1 MNKVKRSLV
10 VTTISVAA
18 LVGTVGCTAAPV
30 ASGPVEIEYLGW
42 VPGLQDSVDLWNSEN
57 PDIQVKLTT
66 STGSAE
72 ANPAIRA
79 GVQAGNAPCMA
90 QMAYFS
96 LPNFV
101 ADGLLMPITDVASQ
115 YESQFL
121 DWTWKAASAGGEV
134 YGIPQD
140 SGPMVMFYNK
150 AKYDEYGIS
159 VPTTWDEFAA
169 ASAAVKAI
177 DPTVSLGFVGPDDIG
192 NYAGLVAQAGG
203 SWTSIQGDEWKVG
216 INDAAALKVADYF
229 QGLID
234 RNETTVTPRFDA
246 GIYPLLN
253 DGKILTLI
261 GASWNNSYL
270 PANVPAGEGNWRV
283 AQMPK
288 WPGSDATANH
298 GGSASVVLKG
308 CEHPAEAAKFA
319 VWLNSSEASMN
330 MLMAKG
336 GLYPAAIDAFGFDIL
351 KTGVPYYGGQVINDE
366 FAKSAANV
374 DPSWTFGPTYDGTAT
389 AYSDG
394 FAGVVSGEKTLVD
407 VANDVQ
413 ASTLDEMNS
422 RGIKASSR

>member
-134 YGIPQD
+134 Y
-140 SGPMVMFYNK
+140 
-150 AKYDEYGIS
+150 
-159 VPTTWDEFAA
+159 VPTVAEKATFK
-169 ASAAVKAI
+169 AAVAPVMDWFK
-177 DPTVSLGFVGPDDIG
+177 
-192 NYAGLVAQAGG
+192 
-203 SWTSIQGDEWKVG
+203 
-216 INDAAALKVADYF
+216 
-229 QGLID
+229 
-234 RNETTVTPRFDA
+234 
-246 GIYPLLN
+246 
-253 DGKILTLI
+253 
-261 GASWNNSYL
+261 
-270 PANVPAGEGNWRV
+270 ANV
-283 AQMPK
+283 
-288 WPGSDATANH
+288 
-298 GGSASVVLKG
+298 
-308 CEHPAEAAKFA
+308 
-319 VWLNSSEASMN
+319 
-330 MLMAKG
+330 KG
-336 GLYPAAIDAFGFDIL
+336 GPEVLTSFETA
-351 KTGVPYYGGQVINDE
+351 V
-366 FAKSAANV
+366 AKAQGIV
-374 DPSWTFGPTYDGTAT
+374 DTERA
-389 AYSDG
+389 SD
-394 FAGVVSGEKTLVD
+394 L
-407 VANDVQ
+407 Q
-413 ASTLDEMNS
+413 
-422 RGIKASSR
+422 